1 MSDPVSPEPIQFV
14 GAGPGD
20 PDLLTV
26 GALRALQDAEV
37 ILHDRLIPAAILELA
52 GVQAQLIDVGKA
64 GFGPATPQER
74 INDLILHHA
83 IQGARVVRLKA
94 GDTTLFAR
102 LDEELAT
109 CDAAGIP
116 WRILPGIT
124 SAAASAAALGQSQT
138 SRGRNSSVRYLTGHD
153 MKGFADHDWA
163 ALARPGSVA
172 AIYMGKAAA
181 RFVQGR
187 LLMHGADPATPVSVV
202 ENASRPDQ
210 RVLAVTLATLPAIL
224 AAADLDGPA
233 LIWLGLPPRAAA
245 LPQTRKEF
253 A

>member
-1 MSDPVSPEPIQFV
+1 MSNITHFETVEFV

-26 GALRALQDAEV
+26 GALRALQTAEI
-37 ILHDRLIPAAILELA
+37 ILHDRLIPPAILSLA
-52 GVQAQLIDVGKA
+52 GPDGRLIDVGKA
-64 GFGPATPQER
+64 GFGPSTPQGR
-74 INDLILHHA
+74 INDLIVDYA
-83 IQGARVVRLKA
+83 IQGLRVVRLKA

-102 LDEELAT
+102 LDEEIAA

-124 SAAASAAALGQSQT
+124 SAAAAAAALGQSQT

-172 AIYMGKAAA
+172 AIYMGKASA

-187 LLMHGADPATPVSVV
+187 LLMHGADPATPISVV
-202 ENASRPDQ
+202 ENASRPAQ
-210 RVLAVTLATLPAIL
+210 RILAVTLATLPAIL
-224 AAADLDGPA
+224 SAADLDGPA
-233 LIWLGLPPRAAA
+233 LIWLGLPPRAVA
-245 LPQTRKEF
+245 LPQNRKEF

>member
-1 MSDPVSPEPIQFV
+1 MPNTTPFETVEFV

-26 GALRALQDAEV
+26 GALRALQGAGI
-37 ILHDRLIPAAILELA
+37 ILHDRLIPQAILALA
-52 GVQAQLIDVGKA
+52 GPDAQLIDVGKA
-64 GFGPATPQER
+64 GFGPSTPQER
-74 INDLILHHA
+74 INDLIVHHA
-83 IQGARVVRLKA
+83 TQGARVVRLKA

-102 LDEELAT
+102 LDEEVAA
-109 CDAAGIP
+109 CDAANIP

-124 SAAASAAALGQSQT
+124 SAAAAAAALGQSQT

-153 MKGFADHDWA
+153 VKGFADHDWA

-172 AIYMGKAAA
+172 AIYMGKSAA

-187 LLMHGADPATPVSVV
+187 LLMHGADPATPVSVI

-245 LPQTRKEF
+245 LSHTRKEF